1 MALLSNNMRV
11 LLIWLACLAGD
22 PRWFWGV
29 ELGPLTLVAVAGIVW
44 HRRVEKALL
53 TSPSPRT

>member
-22 PRWFWGV
+22 PRWFWWA
-29 ELGPLTLVAVAGIVW
+29 ELGPLTLVAVAGIAW
-44 HRRVEKALL
+44 HRRVERELL
-53 TSPSPRT
+53 RAE